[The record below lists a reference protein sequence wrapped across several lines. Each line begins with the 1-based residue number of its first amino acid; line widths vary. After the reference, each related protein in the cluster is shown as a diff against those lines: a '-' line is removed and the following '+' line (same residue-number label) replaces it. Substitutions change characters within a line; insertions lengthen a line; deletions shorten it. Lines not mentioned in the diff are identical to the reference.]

1 MRLLLRT
8 ARAQSDEWRD
18 AIARAL
24 PEAAITVWPDVDERP
39 DYVVAW
45 KPSAELF
52 ARIGRP
58 RAIFNLGAGVD
69 AMLALPTLPRDVPL
83 YRLEDAGMA
92 EQMADY
98 VTLAALAAYREQR
111 DYAQAQRERRWAPRA
126 RIPKSEFAVGLLGFG
141 VLGRAVAAALAP
153 FGFPLL
159 AWMRERRA
167 LAGVEPFAGPGELAP
182 MLQRSRVLVVMLPA
196 TGDTVGLV
204 NASRLAQLPTGAHLV
219 NVARGDLI
227 VDADLIDA
235 LDHGQ
240 LASATLDVFRDE
252 PLPVSHPFWHH
263 PRITLTP
270 HVSAVTLVTDSA
282 AQVAAKIRALER
294 GEPVGGRVDYARGY

>member
-167 LAGVEPFAGPGELAP
+167 LAG
-182 MLQRSRVLVVMLPA
+182 MLPA

-294 GEPVGGRVDYARGY
+294 GEPVGGRVDYARG

>member
-69 AMLALPTLPRDVPL
+69 AMLALPTLPRDVP
-83 YRLEDAGMA
+83 
-92 EQMADY
+92 
-98 VTLAALAAYREQR
+98 LAALAAYREQR

-294 GEPVGGRVDYARGY
+294 CEPVGGRVDYA